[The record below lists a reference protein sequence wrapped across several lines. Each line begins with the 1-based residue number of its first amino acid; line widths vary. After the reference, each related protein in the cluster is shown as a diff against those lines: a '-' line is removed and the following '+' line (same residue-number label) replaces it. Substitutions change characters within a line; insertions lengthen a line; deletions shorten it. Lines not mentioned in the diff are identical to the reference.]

1 MTPARGGPRAG
12 RLTGQALAAPAPAA
26 AHPGQM
32 KGQAGQADEQKAG
45 HIEDRA
51 GRRAGG
57 VENKRDGERD
67 GRDDGE
73 HGMSFRSPGRNNGTR
88 TPASVKREVIS
99 VPAVTLLCFSFV
111 EGGACNLGRA
121 AAFYPV
127 IRSLIG
133 DFW

>member
-1 MTPARGGPRAG
+1 MPPGQPTRQLSARFLIEPCGMTPARGRAPG
-12 RLTGQALAAPAPAA
+12 RSLTGQALAAPAPAA
-26 AHPGQM
+26 AYPGQM

-57 VENKRDGERD
+57 VENKRDREQD

-73 HGMSFRSPGRNNGTR
+73 HGMSFRSPGRNDGMR

-99 VPAVTLLCFSFV
+99 GSGRYAPVLLIR
-111 EGGACNLGRA
+111 GGRGL
-121 AAFYPV
+121 
-127 IRSLIG
+127 
-133 DFW
+133 